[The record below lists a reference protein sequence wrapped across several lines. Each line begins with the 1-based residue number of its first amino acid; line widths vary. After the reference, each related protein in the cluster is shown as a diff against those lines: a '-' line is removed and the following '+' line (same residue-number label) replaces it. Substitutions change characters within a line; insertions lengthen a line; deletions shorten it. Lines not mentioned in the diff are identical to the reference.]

1 MLMVARFVAAVFLV
15 VIASGCGGNV
25 LLHVRSVEGEEPS
38 AVLPRGAEEP
48 IAPPVGMV
56 KFFFYPY
63 VSDSVIHPVPER
75 EFITDAAGRA
85 DFIERVSP
93 SGDKMGAL
101 VAMKTGY
108 YVDTL
113 VFRYVTDDTLNIVV
127 RLRRR

>member
-1 MLMVARFVAAVFLV
+1 MPMASRLVAAAILV
-15 VIASGCGGNV
+15 VVASGCGGSV
-25 LLHVRSVEGEEPS
+25 LLHIRSVEGEEPS
-38 AVLPRGAEEP
+38 AVLPHGVEET

-85 DFIERVSP
+85 DFVERVSP

-113 VFRYVTDDTLNIVV
+113 VFRYETDDTLNIVV
-127 RLRRR
+127 R